1 MSDPQNWLS
10 HSKLLYKSYLKGLLQ
25 IILHKHDNINISIL
39 FKGFCF
45 LTIFY
50 LFWKPPWANEFQ
62 GTYINGSHNSGAPV
76 SLFWNALS
84 HKSILFFEILS
95 CCRIKRVQNS
105 KALFTLIEGRI
116 FTDCLLSQIFFDGFI
131 RWGAYLQGSLGA
143 ILKKG
148 WW

>member
-105 KALFTLIEGRI
+105 KALFALIKVEFLRVVCFHKSFLMGLYVEGL
-116 FTDCLLSQIFFDGFI
+116 TYK
-131 RWGAYLQGSLGA
+131 GA
-143 ILKKG
+143 
-148 WW
+148 